1 VNTLGGTVSLTTD
14 SGSLSDDSS
23 HSSVSIGTESVS
35 SDEASISSPD
45 EHSSIS
51 PTMILDSLSVNSGED
66 SVGEVSIENVGTSVA
81 LTGDSAT
88 SINSLKEKPEHD

>member
-1 VNTLGGTVSLTTD
+1 VSTLGGTISLTTD
-14 SGSLSDDSS
+14 SGSPTDDSS

-35 SDEASISSPD
+35 SDEVSISSPN

-51 PTMILDSLSVNSGED
+51 PTVAPDSLSVNSGED

>member
-1 VNTLGGTVSLTTD
+1 VSTLGGTISLTTD
-14 SGSLSDDSS
+14 SGSPTDDSS

-35 SDEASISSPD
+35 SDEVSISSPD
-45 EHSSIS
+45 EHASIS
-51 PTMILDSLSVNSGED
+51 PTMALESLSVNSEEN
-66 SVGEVSIENVGTSVA
+66 SVGETSVGNVGTSVV